1 MAMTQLKR
9 ITIVT
14 GFLGSG
20 KTTLLRRAVADSSA
34 EGVAVIVNELGEVG
48 LDAEL
53 VRQVSQETRLV
64 QGGCVCCS
72 VREDLVRALTALVDG
87 AERGSIPPVRHVIL
101 ETTGLA
107 DPAPIH
113 FTLTKNPV
121 LNPRFAPPR
130 VVTTVSAI
138 HGREQIARHVEARKQ
153 VAVADDIV
161 VTKTDLAST
170 EAVENLTSDLRS
182 MNPVARVFVANQ
194 GRVADG
200 NDLWGTDVESPVG
213 RPKIYDESTPQSAIP
228 VGRESSH
235 TRALTITFLEPL
247 DWVGFG
253 IWLSM
258 LVYAR
263 GEDILRIKGFLNVG
277 SHNAGPLLVNGV
289 QHIIHAPEHL
299 SQWPDA
305 DKKSRIVFITRGI
318 TPQQILNSF
327 LGFQGLLGAKPH
339 LDTTVGA
346 GSVH

>member
-1 MAMTQLKR
+1 MTITQLKR

-20 KTTLLRRAVADSSA
+20 KTTLLRRAVAASA

-48 LDAEL
+48 LDGEL
-53 VRQVSQETRLV
+53 VRQVNEETRLV

-72 VREDLVRALTALVDG
+72 VREDLVRALTTLVDD

-113 FTLTKNPV
+113 FTLTSDPV

-130 VVTTVSAI
+130 VLTTVSAI

-153 VAVADDIV
+153 VAAADDIV
-161 VTKTDLAST
+161 ITKTDLASG

-200 NDLWGTDVESPVG
+200 DDLWGISGESLIG
-213 RPKIYDESTPQSAIP
+213 RPKIYDENTLPSDIP
-228 VGRESSH
+228 VGRKSSH

-263 GEDILRIKGFLNVG
+263 GEDVLRIKGLLNVG
-277 SHNAGPLLVNGV
+277 SHHPGPLLVNGV

-299 SQWPDA
+299 SRWPDG
-305 DKKSRIVFITRGI
+305 DRKSRIVFITKGI
-318 TPQQILNSF
+318 TPEQILSSF
-327 LGFQGLLGAKPH
+327 LGFQSLLGAKPH
-339 LDTTVGA
+339 LETTVGA
-346 GSVH
+346 GNAH